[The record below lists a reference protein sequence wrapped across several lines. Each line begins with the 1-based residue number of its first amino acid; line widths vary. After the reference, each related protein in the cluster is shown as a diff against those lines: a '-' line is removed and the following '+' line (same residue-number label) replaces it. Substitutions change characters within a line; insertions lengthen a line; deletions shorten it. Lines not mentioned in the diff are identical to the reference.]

1 MVANMKLTFLLPTEE
16 FKLTAAGP
24 TYVVLKPDN
33 QYTVRV
39 RQAGSNTALRMM
51 PNIDVYVTK
60 QLPNNK

>member
-1 MVANMKLTFLLPTEE
+1 MKLTFLLPTEE
-16 FKLTAAGP
+16 FKLTPAGP
-24 TYVVLKPDN
+24 IYVVLKPDDSR
-33 QYTVRV
+33 TVRV